1 MAKDSTRAA
10 IAVNDAKKSNTM
22 LARVEE
28 LGQNTLV
35 RLGTVVG
42 VLVFLVGGSWS
53 ARGWMSKMEIQAEA
67 QTAATQNVADGL
79 KSLASKMESE
89 RKEDSKAMWEQVA
102 TIRTEIRDLR
112 DKIIRLEA
120 KQP

>member
-1 MAKDSTRAA
+1 MSES
-10 IAVNDAKKSNTM
+10 AKKSNTM
-22 LARVEE
+22 LAKVEE
-28 LGQNTLV
+28 IGQNTLV

-42 VLVFLVGGSWS
+42 VLVFLVGGAWS

-79 KSLASKMESE
+79 KTLATKMETE

-102 TIRTEIRDLR
+102 TIRQEIRDLR

-120 KQP
+120 RQP